1 MGLQQAV
8 LSGIIFHIMG
18 VLIFSNFNCEDV
30 DYGAK
35 KSILE
40 NDFTQALGG
49 CIMLNSFLIDSPM
62 RL

>member
-1 MGLQQAV
+1 
-8 LSGIIFHIMG
+8 MG

-49 CIMLNSFLIDSPM
+49 CIMLYSFLIDSPM